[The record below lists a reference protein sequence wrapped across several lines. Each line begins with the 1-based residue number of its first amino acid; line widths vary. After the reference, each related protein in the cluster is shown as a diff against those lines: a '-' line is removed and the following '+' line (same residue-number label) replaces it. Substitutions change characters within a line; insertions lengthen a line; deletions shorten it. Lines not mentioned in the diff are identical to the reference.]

1 MKKRTLRTPF
11 FVINP
16 KAYLYGKQALALA
29 KAADELSSLYDIDI
43 LFTVQQADVSL
54 IKQATTHLF
63 ITVQHLDGIEIGRG
77 MGYVLPE
84 AVAEA
89 GAEATFLN
97 HAEHPM
103 TLQELTKAM
112 QRSNEL
118 GILTIVCANSL
129 TEARAAA
136 SLKPD
141 VMVCEPTE
149 LIGTG
154 QTSDLQYMTETNRV
168 VREIDPEILILQA
181 AGISSA
187 VDVEKALSSGAD
199 GTGGT
204 SGIVQA
210 EDPVQTLT
218 EMIKQA
224 VKYKKED

>member
-1 MKKRTLRTPF
+1 
-11 FVINP
+11 
-16 KAYLYGKQALALA
+16 
-29 KAADELSSLYDIDI
+29 
-43 LFTVQQADVSL
+43 
-54 IKQATTHLF
+54 
-63 ITVQHLDGIEIGRG
+63 
-77 MGYVLPE
+77 
-84 AVAEA
+84 
-89 GAEATFLN
+89 
-97 HAEHPM
+97 
-103 TLQELTKAM
+103 KAM

-204 SGIVQA
+204 S
-210 EDPVQTLT
+210 
-218 EMIKQA
+218 
-224 VKYKKED
+224 

>member
-43 LFTVQQADVSL
+43 LFTVQHADVSL

-63 ITVQHLDGIEIGRG
+63 VTVQHLDGIEIGRG

-103 TLQELTKAM
+103 TLQELTKAI

-118 GILTIVCANSL
+118 GLLTIVCANSL
-129 TEARAAA
+129 SEARAAA

-181 AGISSA
+181 A
-187 VDVEKALSSGAD
+187 DVEKASSSGAD

-224 VKYKKED
+224 VKHKKED